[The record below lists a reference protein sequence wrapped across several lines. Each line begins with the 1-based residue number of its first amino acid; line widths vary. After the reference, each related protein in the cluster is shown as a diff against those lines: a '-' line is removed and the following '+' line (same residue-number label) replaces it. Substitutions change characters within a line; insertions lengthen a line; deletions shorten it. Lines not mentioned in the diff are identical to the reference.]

1 MFEKLQLNLKLN
13 GTTMIKKI
21 LIVFFL
27 LCNTVYAGEMENQVL
42 EFEKKRLS
50 TNKRM
55 QVQEIKIISKQEI
68 KLEGWFMFIID
79 IELKLQ
85 DKVARIKDI
94 IFTNGKVIATDLHD
108 MTTGES
114 LKKNIK
120 EN

>member
-1 MFEKLQLNLKLN
+1 
-13 GTTMIKKI
+13 MIKKL
-21 LIVFFL
+21 LIAMFL
-27 LCNTVYAGEMENQVL
+27 LCNTVYAAEMENQVL

-55 QVQEIKIISKQEI
+55 QVQEIKIISKEQI
-68 KLEGWFMFIID
+68 KLEGWFMFILD

-85 DKVARIKDI
+85 DKTARIKDI